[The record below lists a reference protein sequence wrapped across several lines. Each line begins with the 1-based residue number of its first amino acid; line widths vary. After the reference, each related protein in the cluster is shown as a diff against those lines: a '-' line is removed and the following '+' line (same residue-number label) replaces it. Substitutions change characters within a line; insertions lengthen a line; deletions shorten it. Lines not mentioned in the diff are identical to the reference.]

1 MSLSK
6 KLNPAG
12 FTEMSP
18 KMAAIVGY
26 IIDAKF
32 TTPGITDLCITA
44 DGFVLAQVEGDIGL
58 NQWIGSAENLERNWN
73 SLLDVAQLSN
83 GERTKAKALYS
94 IRVTDWRAKVQGG
107 ENT

>member
-32 TTPGITDLCITA
+32 TNPSITDLCITG
-44 DGFVLAQVEGDIGL
+44 DGFVLAQQEGDIGL
-58 NQWIGSAENLERNWN
+58 NQFIGNVDDLERNWN
-73 SLLDVAQLSN
+73 TLLDVAQLSN

-94 IRVTDWRAKVQGG
+94 MRITDWRPKQS
-107 ENT
+107 

>member
-26 IIDAKF
+26 IIDTKF
-32 TTPGITDLCITA
+32 TAPGITDLCITA

-58 NQWIGSAENLERNWN
+58 NQWIGSVEDLERNWDT
-73 SLLDVAQLSN
+73 LLKTAELSN
-83 GERTKAKALYS
+83 EETIEARALYS
-94 IRVTDWRAKVQGG
+94 MRVTDWRAAQS
-107 ENT
+107 

>member
-26 IIDAKF
+26 IINQNF
-32 TTPGITDLCITA
+32 TKPALTDMCITA

-58 NQWIGSAENLERNWN
+58 NQWIGSVEDLERNWN
-73 SLLDVAQLSN
+73 NLLDVAQLSN

-94 IRVTDWRAKVQGG
+94 MRVTDWRPKQS
-107 ENT
+107 